1 MRRRMVGALLVV
13 ALAALNLGG
22 VGVAGAS
29 GPRVTVTPGAAAP
42 GSPVTVSGTGFD
54 GQCDVLLHW
63 QSTDGAVLGRA
74 PVSEQGGFSASVRIP
89 VDAAGGPAAVAARG
103 TVAGLAGCGEAS
115 GLEASAP
122 VTVTGAAAADPAPI
136 ALSTR
141 ILRARGVDGP
151 TVARA
156 RASARGV
163 HAVVQLH
170 RLPAPG
176 DLDTLRALGVTP
188 LSYLNASKR
197 PGSAYLAALGPSVAD
212 GDPRFAALVRA
223 VHPIIPAD
231 RVDVGLAARA
241 VGGDGP
247 VDSIVMF
254 FPDVAAAAAG
264 AVLAAAGVSATP
276 DGPSTYRAALTRS
289 QVQRLATHDEV
300 QFLAAQAAPGQLD
313 LDVSRALINVDDLQQ
328 LDVPSATYLGLS
340 GMGVQLSIHD
350 SGVDEHHT
358 DFAGRMLNTLHPGDG
373 GDHGTHVAGIAAG
386 SGAMSDQ
393 VNGDGANN
401 GGTAFQWRGMAP
413 QAGIAAYGSQT
424 ADSVV
429 VMTDAI
435 VNNGVDVSNHSY
447 SYNDGEYEA
456 QMVNIDTII
465 RGDAG
470 IPARPVVFS
479 AGNQGTGPQ
488 FGQNSGYFS
497 LSKSCKNCIMVANLQ
512 NTGALNGGSSH
523 GPTPDGRLKPDIGAL
538 GTAVVST
545 GADVDDA
552 NNSGVDTLNSYRVKG
567 GTSMATPAVTGTVAL
582 LLQQWAQQFG
592 VDLDASPPLPS
603 TVKAMLVQTAVDQ
616 VGTASGTN
624 PDTGAAT
631 TYGAGPDWGTGYGL
645 ADAAA
650 AAELLARELF
660 VEDALGESDV
670 TDEHLASVVPGQDE
684 LRITLA
690 WDDLPGT
697 PNANHAA
704 PALVNDLDL
713 LLIGPNGE
721 VRRPLVMPA
730 ATQFDCDGD
739 ATNGTQTGTCAPGA
753 DPGPFTT
760 VAAPGTDRLNNLE
773 QVVVADPAPGLWRA
787 RVSVL
792 NADGS
797 VRLPLGGTQPYSLAG
812 LGEARADLRLSK
824 GDSPDPATAGGQLF
838 YTVSVTNDGPDPAVN
853 STVVDTLPAGV
864 TYVTNDLPGG
874 CVEAPVGTLTCS
886 LGDIPSGQTRA
897 FKIKVFIDPG
907 LVAANGGPLS
917 IFNTATAY
925 SNTVDPD
932 PGDNTDVEG
941 TIVEDL
947 ADLEVTK
954 VCKPDGPLPAGE
966 TGTCT
971 IFVDNLGPSHARSVV
986 LRDVHLSDGAF
997 TIGTV
1002 TTSQG
1007 SCSESGGTVTCQ
1019 LGTLP
1024 VPSGSHTGR
1033 ATVTI
1038 ELSANE
1044 GVDINDVADVTSA
1057 TPDPNAANNQ
1067 AQESVNVM
1075 AVADLALAKAG
1086 PAGAVAGTDVAYTL
1100 SVVNDGPS
1108 TAEGVVVRDYAPA
1121 GVQILSVTGSGGA
1134 GCNAGVPGNAALPST
1149 CSFGTLSPGA
1159 GRTMTVSV
1167 RVLPDTRGPIHN
1179 DARVDSA
1186 TFDDDLA
1193 DNLAT
1198 VVTAVTGEADLSIAK
1213 TDSPDPVVA
1222 GELLTYTVAVANAGP
1237 STAFDVKVTDTLPA
1251 GTSFV
1256 SGQDGNGAT
1265 VCALVQAGTVVCDL
1279 ASIAPGASKVVYLTV
1294 LVDPSVPP
1302 GQLSNTATV
1311 TSTTADPDPSDDSV
1325 TEQTT
1330 VVTEA
1335 DLWLDKQAEAR
1346 SGNPSPVIVY
1356 SLVVHN
1362 DAGCETDAQSTVT
1375 PNCGDGGPSDA
1386 QGVTV
1391 VDTLPLDPKKLV
1403 VQYVSPQCTYDKP
1416 THTVTC
1422 TAPTVPAGASVTFV
1436 IEAQASGSVGT
1447 ILNSAQVTSATTDP
1461 VPSNNANDATL
1472 VMKGGTGKGGG
1483 KGS

>member
-1 MRRRMVGALLVV
+1 MRRRSVGALLVV

-22 VGVAGAS
+22 VSVATAES
-29 GPRVTVTPGAAAP
+29 GPRVTVAPGSAAP
-42 GSPVTVSGTGFD
+42 GSPVTVSGTGFA

-63 QSTDGAVLGRA
+63 QSADGEVLGRA
-74 PVSEQGGFSASVRIP
+74 PVSEDGTFSATVAVP
-89 VDAAGGPAAVAARG
+89 AGAAGGGAAVAARG
-103 TVAGLAGCGEAS
+103 TGPGLIGCGEAS
-115 GLEASAP
+115 GVDASGT
-122 VTVTGAAAADPAPI
+122 VTVVGAAPPQPSPV

-141 ILRARGVDGP
+141 LLRAAGVDQA

-176 DLDTLRALGVTP
+176 DLGTLRQLGVDP
-188 LSYLNASKR
+188 LAYLNAGKR
-197 PGSAYLAALGPSVAD
+197 PGSAYLATLGPSVAD
-212 GDPRFAALVRA
+212 GDPRFASLVRA
-223 VHPIIPAD
+223 VHPMIPAD
-231 RVDVGLAARA
+231 RVDVGLAARTVA
-241 VGGDGP
+241 GDGP
-247 VDSIVMF
+247 VDSIVTF
-254 FPDVAAAAAG
+254 FADVAPAAAE
-264 AVLAAAGVSATP
+264 AVLAAAGAAAAA
-276 DGPSTYRAALTRS
+276 DGASTYRAALTRS
-289 QVQRLATHDEV
+289 QVQLLATADEV
-300 QFLAAQAAPGQLD
+300 QFLAAQPPPGQLD
-313 LDVSRALINVDDLQQ
+313 LDVSRALVNVDELQQ
-328 LDVPSATYLGLS
+328 FDVPSATYLGLS
-340 GMGVQLSIHD
+340 GLGVQLSIHD
-350 SGVDEHHT
+350 SGVDQHHN
-358 DFAGRMLNTLHPGDG
+358 DFAGRMLNTLHPGDN

-413 QAGIAAYGSQT
+413 QAQIAAYGSQT
-424 ADSVV
+424 ADSVA

-447 SYNDGEYEA
+447 SYNDGQYDG

-479 AGNQGTGPQ
+479 AGNQGQAPQ

-523 GPTPDGRLKPDIGAL
+523 GPTPDGRLKPDVGAL
-538 GTAVVST
+538 GTSVVST

-552 NNSGVDTLNSYRVKG
+552 NNSGIDTLNSYRVKG

-582 LLQQWAQQFG
+582 LLQQWAEQFG
-592 VDLDASPPLPS
+592 VDLDTSPPLPS

-616 VGTASGTN
+616 AGTASGTN

-631 TYGAGPDWGTGYGL
+631 AYGAGPDWGTGYGL
-645 ADAAA
+645 VDAAA
-650 AAELLARELF
+650 AADLLARELF
-660 VEDALGESDV
+660 VEDSVSESDV
-670 TDEHLASVVPGQDE
+670 TDEHLASVVPGQAE

-697 PNANHAA
+697 PNANHAT

-753 DPGPFTT
+753 DPGPFNT

-773 QVVVADPAPGLWRA
+773 QVVVAGPAPGLWRA

-792 NADGS
+792 NTDTT

-812 LGEARADLRLSK
+812 LGEARADLRVSK
-824 GDSPDPATAGGQLF
+824 ADSPDPATAGDQLF
-838 YTVSVTNDGPDPAVN
+838 YTVSVTNDGPDPAVDA
-853 STVVDTLPAGV
+853 TVVDTLPAGV
-864 TYVTNDLPGG
+864 TYVTDDLPGG

-886 LGDIPSGQTRA
+886 LGDIASGQTRS
-897 FKIKVFIDPG
+897 FTIKVSIDPG

-925 SNTVDPD
+925 SATVDPD
-932 PGDNTDVEG
+932 PSDNTDVEG

-971 IFVDNLGPSHARSVV
+971 IFVDNLGPSHARDVV
-986 LRDVHLSDGAF
+986 LRDVHVSDGAF
-997 TIGTV
+997 TIGAV

-1007 SCSESGGTVTCQ
+1007 SCSTSGGTVTCE

-1024 VPSGSHTGR
+1024 VASGTHTGR
-1033 ATVTI
+1033 ATVTV
-1038 ELSANE
+1038 ELSATE

-1057 TPDPNAANNQ
+1057 TPDPDTSNNQ
-1067 AQESVNVM
+1067 AEESVHVM
-1075 AVADLALAKAG
+1075 AVADLALAKSGA
-1086 PAGAVAGTDVAYTL
+1086 AGAVAGTDVAYTL

-1108 TAEGVVVRDYAPA
+1108 TAEGVVVSDYAPA
-1121 GVQILSVTGSGGA
+1121 GVQILSVTGSDGA

-1149 CSFGTLSPGA
+1149 CSFGTLAPGA
-1159 GRTMTVSV
+1159 SRTMTVTV

-1179 DARVDSA
+1179 DARADSR

-1198 VVTAVTGEADLSIAK
+1198 VATTVTGEADLSVAK
-1213 TDSPDPVVA
+1213 ADSPDPVVA
-1222 GELLTYTVAVANAGP
+1222 GEELTYTVTVANAGP
-1237 STAFDVKVTDTLPA
+1237 STAFDAGVTDTLPA

-1265 VCALVQAGTVVCDL
+1265 VCTLVRAGTVVCDL

-1302 GQLSNTATV
+1302 GQLTNTATV
-1311 TSTTADPDPSDDSV
+1311 TSTTTDPDPSDNSV
-1325 TEQTT
+1325 TEETT

-1346 SGNPSPVIVY
+1346 SGNPAPVIVY

-1362 DAGCETDAQSTVT
+1362 DAGCETDAQSTVS

-1386 QGVTV
+1386 QDVTV

-1403 VQYVSPQCTYDKP
+1403 VQYVSPQCTYDQA

-1422 TAPTVPAGASVTFV
+1422 TAPTVPAGATVTFV

-1447 ILNSAQVTSATTDP
+1447 IVNSAQVTSATADP
-1461 VPSNNANDATL
+1461 APSNNANDATL

-1483 KGS
+1483 KQ